1 MTSSPSSSR
10 RRERRPVPAPS
21 NPVLLASQSQWLFTD
36 EELTR
41 TPSLLDGMT
50 IEAEHTSRS
59 KGVNFITQVGIMLK
73 LPQLTLATASV
84 YLHRFFV
91 RYSMV
96 DLPHRPGMHPY
107 PIAATSLF
115 LATKVEENC
124 RKMREIVV
132 ACCRVA
138 QKNPN
143 LVVDEQS
150 KEFWKWRDTIL
161 HNEDLLLEA
170 LCFDLQLEQPY
181 RILYDFICFFG
192 GNENKN
198 LRNAAWAFVN
208 DSTFTVLCLQFTP
221 RIIAASALYAAALH
235 CNVAFED
242 DELGR
247 PWWEQADV
255 DLTQVRRACNRMA
268 ELYENNAIHRQG
280 HRYPTAP
287 VHGGEDTEKTRISY
301 RGSPAAGTPSEN
313 DINGRKRSREPEG
326 LLNHHESL
334 KPPVSNG
341 ASFDTS
347 TSERSPKRQRIERDE
362 SSRAG
367 QESQSQRPPPHSSQ
381 DASKPNVSSSSDF
394 PSRDRDRDQN
404 DHHHHNS
411 HNNHDNHNNHATSQ
425 RQQHPLPPIP
435 PPLARRD
442 NEPDTDPI
450 QQRIDDIVKQNTT
463 TTTTTTTSRP
473 SDQDRDR
480 DRDRDKRPSDT
491 AGTGKSPP
499 RNDRSDIEEG
509 EAIDEE
515 DGGSEEGEI

>member
-1 MTSSPSSSR
+1 MPFMTSSPSSSR
-10 RRERRPVPAPS
+10 RREPRPVPAPS

-50 IEAEHTSRS
+50 MEAEHTSRS

-192 GNENKN
+192 VNENKN

-221 RIIAASALYAAALH
+221 RVIAASALYAAALH

-247 PWWEQADV
+247 PWWEQVDV

-280 HRYPTAP
+280 HRYPMAP
-287 VHGGEDTEKTRISY
+287 VHGGEDTEKTRISF
-301 RGSPAAGTPSEN
+301 RGSPAGTPSEN
-313 DINGRKRSREPEG
+313 DANGRKRSREPEG
-326 LLNHHESL
+326 FQNHHESL

-341 ASFDTS
+341 TSFDIS
-347 TSERSPKRQRIERDE
+347 TSERSPKRQRVERDD
-362 SSRAG
+362 SRTAG
-367 QESQSQRPPPHSSQ
+367 EGSQSQRPHSSQ
-381 DASKPNVSSSSDF
+381 DTITSKLDVSSSSDL
-394 PSRDRDRDQN
+394 PSRDRDRN
-404 DHHHHNS
+404 DHHNS
-411 HNNHDNHNNHATSQ
+411 HNNHDNNHTTTQ

-435 PPLARRD
+435 PPPVRRNSRD
-442 NEPDTDPI
+442 NESDTDPI
-450 QQRIDDIVKQNTT
+450 QQRIDDIVKQNSSGTNQ
-463 TTTTTTTSRP
+463 RP
-473 SDQDRDR
+473 SGQDQDRDR
-480 DRDRDKRPSDT
+480 DRDRDKGPD
-491 AGTGKSPP
+491 GGGGGKSPP
-499 RNDRSDIEEG
+499 ASNNRSDLEEG

-515 DGGSEEGEI
+515 GGGSEEGEI